1 MLNLKEKKVFE
12 LKTSSSV
19 APPNS
24 VSYLIPVYNPGPDL
38 IATLQS
44 IEQGEYL
51 REIVVVDDQ
60 SSQGTQYLTQAQH
73 FSKVRVIS
81 NTNDKGISGALN
93 AGLTHIKDGF
103 VARLDSGDI
112 DLPNRIPKQLH
123 TLINSSCQLV
133 ASSML
138 IKGQSHQGEH
148 LQRSRYSKIF
158 NVISPW
164 AIVPHPT
171 WLFRRESVKFPYRRE
186 NLRSEDYCFLAEN
199 KLNIIVLDEPAVI
212 YDGSGNLKFTH
223 ELIATVKKVKYFIL
237 CSTNQI
243 GAALIGACYGL
254 LRVGRV
260 LLWRRK
266 SLKR

>member
-1 MLNLKEKKVFE
+1 
-12 LKTSSSV
+12 LKTSSPV

-60 SSQGTQYLTQAQH
+60 CSQGTQYLIQAQH
-73 FSKVRVIS
+73 LPRVRVIS

-93 AGLTHIKDGF
+93 TGLTHIKDGF
-103 VARLDSGDI
+103 VARLDAGDI
-112 DLPNRIPKQLH
+112 DLPNRIPKQLY
-123 TLINSSCQLV
+123 TLINSSCDLV

-138 IKGQSHQGEH
+138 IKSPSHQGEH

-164 AIVPHPT
+164 SIVPHPT
-171 WLFRRESVKFPYRRE
+171 WLFRKEAVQFPYRTE

-199 KLNIIVLDEPAVI
+199 KFEIALLVEPTII
-212 YDGSGNLKFTH
+212 YDGAGNLKPTH
-223 ELIATVKKVKYFIL
+223 ELIATAKKVKSFIS
-237 CSTNQI
+237 CSTNQM
-243 GAALIGACYGL
+243 GAALIGSCYGL
-254 LRVGRV
+254 LRAFRV
-260 LLWRRK
+260 LVWRRK
-266 SLKR
+266 FLKR

>member
-1 MLNLKEKKVFE
+1 M
-12 LKTSSSV
+12 KTSSPL
-19 APPNS
+19 ALPNS

-60 SSQGTQYLTQAQH
+60 SSQGTQHLIQAQH
-73 FSKVRVIS
+73 VPKVRVIS
-81 NTNDKGISGALN
+81 NANDKGISGALN
-93 AGLTHIKDGF
+93 TGLTHIKDGF
-103 VARLDSGDI
+103 IARLDAGDI

-123 TLINSSCQLV
+123 TLLNSSCDLV

-138 IKGQSHQGEH
+138 IKSSTHQGEH

-164 AIVPHPT
+164 SIVPHPT
-171 WLFRRESVKFPYRRE
+171 WLFRREAVRFPYRTE

-199 KLNIIVLDEPAVI
+199 KFKITLLVEPAII
-212 YDGSGNLKFTH
+212 YDGDGNLKPTH
-223 ELIATVKKVKYFIL
+223 ELIATGKKVKSFIS
-237 CSTNQI
+237 CSTNQM
-243 GAALIGACYGL
+243 GAALIGVCYGL
-254 LRVGRV
+254 LRALRV
-260 LLWRRK
+260 LVWK
-266 SLKR
+266 KKFIKRY